1 MTGMYAISSNSPN
14 SSSSFGAGGQNQ
26 STMFS
31 LMDVYGEGIGEEED
45 VEHQGDFEKEMD
57 FLITHDKLCL
67 FSWC

>member
-14 SSSSFGAGGQNQ
+14 SSFGGGGHHQ

-45 VEHQGDFEKEMD
+45 VEHQGDFERKR
-57 FLITHDKLCL
+57 
-67 FSWC
+67 